1 MPLTLAAMA
10 RPLHN
15 LLHSNASLD
24 AGWSMAEAEQLD
36 GVEGEEGVDAAPKSG
51 RKGLILALV
60 ALLVLGGGG
69 AGAWFAFGG
78 KHDPNAKAA
87 KKDEGPKLPPR
98 YINLDP
104 PFVVNF
110 EAQSS
115 VRFLQVT
122 IGVMT
127 REQEIEALIKD
138 NDPRVRNDML
148 MILSN
153 QTYESVSTAEGKEA
167 LRTRCLDAVR
177 TIVRE
182 MGGKPDKVEAL
193 YFTSFVMQ

>member
-1 MPLTLAAMA
+1 MA
-10 RPLHN
+10 
-15 LLHSNASLD
+15 D
-24 AGWSMAEAEQLD
+24 EEQTEA
-36 GVEGEEGVDAAPKSG
+36 VEGEEGAAAPKSK
-51 RKGLILALV
+51 KGLIIALAAV
-60 ALLVLGGGG
+60 LVLGGGG

-78 KHDPNAKAA
+78 KHDPNAKEA
-87 KKDEGPKLPPR
+87 KKEEGPKLPPR

-110 EAQSS
+110 EAESS

-127 REQEIEALIKD
+127 RELEIETQIKE

-153 QTYESVSTAEGKEA
+153 QTYASVSSAEGKEE
-167 LRTRCLDAVR
+167 LRKRCLDAIR
-177 TIVRE
+177 TIVKE

>member
-1 MPLTLAAMA
+1 
-10 RPLHN
+10 
-15 LLHSNASLD
+15 
-24 AGWSMAEAEQLD
+24 MAEAEQLE
-36 GVEGEEGVDAAPKSG
+36 GVEAEEGAEEAPKG
-51 RKGLILALV
+51 GKKGLIMIILAV
-60 ALLVLGGGG
+60 LLLGGG
-69 AGAWFAFGG
+69 AGAWYAFSGG
-78 KHDPNAKAA
+78 AHDPASKAT

-110 EAQSS
+110 EAESV

-122 IGVMT
+122 VGVMT
-127 REQEIEALIKD
+127 RVPEVETLIKE
-138 NDPRVRNDML
+138 NDPRVRNDLL

-153 QTYESVSTAEGKEA
+153 QTYASVSTAEGKEA
-167 LRTRCLDAVR
+167 LRQRCLEAIR

-182 MGGKPDKVEAL
+182 MGGDPKKVEAL